1 MRALKEESFYTID
14 DIYDLPDGQRAE
26 LIDGQIYN
34 MAPPSRT
41 HQKLVNLFS
50 WAITNYIRSQKGSC
64 EVYPAPFAVFLNK
77 DEKNYVEPDISVIC
91 DPSKLDEKGCHGA
104 PDWIIEITSPS
115 NPQMDYGI
123 KLFKYR
129 SAGVRE
135 YWIVDPMYS
144 RVYVYSM
151 EANNFYVNSYSF
163 HDTIKAGIFEDLY
176 IDFSKLDIEIK

>member
-123 KLFKYR
+123 KLFNTALLVFGNIGLSILKKIQSLFLILKKISNPTNMISVMIYPP
-129 SAGVRE
+129 V
-135 YWIVDPMYS
+135 
-144 RVYVYSM
+144 
-151 EANNFYVNSYSF
+151 F
-163 HDTIKAGIFEDLY
+163 IKISLL
-176 IDFSKLDIEIK
+176 I

>member
-64 EVYPAPFAVFLNK
+64 EIYPAPFAVFLNK

-135 YWIVDPMYS
+135 YWIVNPQKNTVIVFD
-144 RVYVYSM
+144 
-151 EANNFYVNSYSF
+151 
-163 HDTIKAGIFEDLY
+163 FEKDQQSNQY
-176 IDFSKLDIEIK
+176 DFSDDIPSCIYKNFIININSM